1 MCLIKIRGALRRVTE
16 DKPVFIPRKSLKNH
30 QIKEAIYPS
39 RRQPPAS
46 AINISEKAV
55 RTFNLT
61 PVRKGLNQLGGR
73 LTYKPVDQVHTFAS
87 KCCLTSAALWLAKL
101 LPAQAPPLLSMAIR
115 TDSSFARTLSACH
128 ITSSAL
134 SLKRP
139 LCLVFL

>member
-16 DKPVFIPRKSLKNH
+16 DKSVFIPQKSLKNH

-73 LTYKPVDQVHTFAS
+73 LTYKPVDTFAS

-101 LPAQAPPLLSMAIR
+101 LPAQAPPLLSMAIQ
-115 TDSSFARTLSACH
+115 TDSSSARTLSACH